1 MFIRAIA
8 AAAAIALSASP
19 LYAGQSGAD
28 RRQNLQSAGTPT
40 PQSPPQEV
48 VILDEPEVC
57 DPYIFDYAAN
67 YSASWAIQGIVYDW
81 FFLTEPNIPAFIT
94 LWNNTH
100 PDNKVP
106 EGKAFNQVVVFKIP
120 EGSQVGPAGEYVFLY
135 LDGCYVD
142 VIQAPLP
149 PDNESPPEAVKVHW
163 GSLKQWEMMGQVGLR

>member
-8 AAAAIALSASP
+8 AAAAFLCVITGPVL
-19 LYAGQSGAD
+19 AGK
-28 RRQNLQSAGTPT
+28 TPSHT
-40 PQSPPQEV
+40 IVPAA
-48 VILDEPEVC
+48 DEPEVC

-81 FFLTEPNIPAFIT
+81 FFLTEPNIPAFTT
-94 LWNNTH
+94 LWNDTH
-100 PDNKVP
+100 PDHKGP